1 MTSAWAGCPACQDL
15 GQPLRAEE
23 HLGSGDTRDSE
34 GRRLEPG
41 PRPTAAPPLGPSLL
55 SERGSC
61 LLSGARLR
69 AGASPHVT
77 WGRED

>member
-23 HLGSGDTRDSE
+23 HLGSGDARDFE
-34 GRRLEPG
+34 GRRLESG

-55 SERGSC
+55 S
-61 LLSGARLR
+61 GARLC
-69 AGASPHVT
+69 AGASLHMT